1 MSETGVVRTAHL
13 VFDFNGTLLDD
24 NAPRLRALND
34 SLVGLGVPA
43 IDMDTF
49 RKTFC
54 VPVPRFYATLLGR
67 ELTQEEWLAADG
79 VFQRKYLEYAPDQA
93 ALVAGAADALAAWTA
108 AGHTASLLSLHTH
121 QELVGEVG
129 RLGLSDWLVRV
140 DGRRGPTGGTK
151 AEAMRRHVERLELPP
166 ARIVA
171 IGDSRDDARA
181 AAAAGVRA
189 CLYSGGAEHADC
201 LTDVG
206 VPVSDSL
213 YGAVERAA
221 RLLGVTLPAR
231 AAAMADVTG

>member
-1 MSETGVVRTAHL
+1 MTGGKVARTAHI

-34 SLVGLGVPA
+34 SLVGLGVPS

-67 ELTQEEWLAADG
+67 ELTQEEWLEADG
-79 VFQRKYLEYAPDQA
+79 VFQRNYLEYAPTQTE
-93 ALVAGAADALAAWTA
+93 LVSGAVEALAAWTE

-121 QELVGEVG
+121 QDLVGEVG
-129 RLGLSDWLVRV
+129 RLGLSPWLVRV

-151 AEAMRRHVERLELPP
+151 AEAMRRHIDLLELPA

-181 AAAAGVRA
+181 ADAAGVRA
-189 CLYSGGAEHADC
+189 VLYSGGAEHADC
-201 LTDVG
+201 LDGVG
-206 VPVSDSL
+206 APVSDSL
-213 YGAVERAA
+213 YGAVEEAA
-221 RLLGVTLPAR
+221 RLLEVPLPAR
-231 AAAMADVTG
+231 AAAISMTG